1 MEKHID
7 RQATGFAACAPLVK
21 VEGFWKIP
29 KNTGYVIGNLVL
41 GKTSKFNKR
50 LKLGTFDKHKY

>member
-21 VEGFWKIP
+21 VDGFWKIP
-29 KNTGYVIGNLVL
+29 K
-41 GKTSKFNKR
+41 
-50 LKLGTFDKHKY
+50 KYWLSNRESCLRENFKI